1 MSVVLPGKPQ
11 SRLQG
16 LAIGYWN
23 NLHLNA
29 YITGNAFTVL
39 DGLQTI
45 IQTIYDEN
53 DEPLQAIAIDE
64 LTGKIAT
71 STAAQVRVY
80 KPLGGLQEDALK
92 WALQLTFVI
101 HRDDSE
107 TACALSWG
115 SSEELLVAS
124 NYLSLFS
131 TGEHPGRSWEQLL
144 PSPAKIATLSYD
156 SAYIASIGHHDYLAK
171 VWRRLTYGSD
181 DVRFDVAY
189 LPHPDVVTSIRWRKP
204 FHVEQ
209 ATGNVLYTSCLD
221 GYMRVWIP
229 VDTLQGWQWHLWGKI
244 DITESIPN
252 DTSQQGP
259 WLACIIDGRD
269 FTASV
274 ERAIEQRM
282 ADDSSTDDV
291 ALDHL
296 VAIANRSPEICL
308 AMNQS
313 GFLTAWA
320 LENVGSTSTDDRQIF
335 NIAQTISPGLENL
348 SSLLHPD
355 DISHVQIETYCN
367 RKTGQLRILLH
378 IFDGRIAIFECSA
391 ADLFDPT
398 ANDKRLLLRSIWSGH
413 SASIRKI
420 VRNFSGR
427 AVVSRTSD
435 GETIVWEHSPTKP
448 VGSSH
453 GPLDFSRRSIIPETE
468 HIHRICVLRKGRFVV
483 FLRKTVISLWDCR
496 REKGISLA
504 HTTYE
509 APGVP
514 LCLII
519 LPKPQDTD
527 YRTAHIATITSKG
540 RGIVWELRLPNY
552 AKDSVN
558 TLDAGITEFSQVKLK
573 SVDDLKYVL
582 PVDPAGSGPVSSG
595 FLDIFARDIAISCT
609 RTGRIDL
616 WTARVDLERRKV
628 DWLSTCSTETGF
640 SDPSLASGS
649 MLKKAAIVRS
659 DGSRLAIWD
668 VGGARL
674 EFDQDYQLQDS
685 IQDLDWTSTPDAQS
699 VLAVGFQY
707 RVLLLSQMRFDY
719 LNKGAAWIPIREI
732 SVRELTPHPIGDSTW
747 LDNGYLL
754 IGAGNQLFV
763 HDRRVSVVESLTTD
777 LRLPHLQD
785 GTWDLFEAVQ
795 RFNGPL
801 PVFHPQF
808 LSQCILAGRNE
819 LVRRILVELHKTL
832 KFLVPGE
839 SVDNYLGIELEEFY
853 QPTAENTNRAL
864 HTGFDFSDK
873 AVDGE
878 DTEVFTEEIATSINE
893 KLTRLGVPQLSGHEQ
908 IQLVDMIEC
917 VALVERERR
926 SMDENGARF
935 MLFFR
940 QHALRKGRTNEIQLS
955 WREINWAYHSQSQD
969 ILADFVTRQNHNIML
984 WEHAR
989 ESGIFMWLTD
999 TQHLQRQF
1007 EAVARNE
1014 YTKDRNRSPVNCS
1027 LFYIA
1032 LRKKAVLQGLWRMAG
1047 GDKEQI
1053 TTQKFL
1059 AHDFEEPRWRTA
1071 ALKNAYALLSKRRFK
1086 YAAAFFLLA
1095 DRLEDAVEVC
1105 LRQLKDLQLAI
1116 AITRVYEGND
1126 GPVLRKVLREEVL
1139 TVASH
1144 EGNRWLASWAFW
1156 MLGRKDM
1163 AVRALA
1169 TPIYTLLETPSS
1181 PDLKS
1186 RSFLADDPAL
1196 VVLYSQLRQQTLQ
1209 TLRGASK
1216 VSPKVEWEFVLHS
1229 AKLYDRMGCDLLG
1242 LSLVR
1247 TWEFQKQTR
1256 PRIGGDM
1263 NPLTLLRRRS
1273 SLVVNDLHTSELHA
1287 KILAE
1292 PEHVKHPVAPPSTF
1306 HEPDATSLLDSFGL

>member
-1 MSVVLPGKPQ
+1 MSIVLPGKPQ

-23 NLHLNA
+23 SLHLN
-29 YITGNAFTVL
+29 
-39 DGLQTI
+39 
-45 IQTIYDEN
+45 
-53 DEPLQAIAIDE
+53 
-64 LTGKIAT
+64 
-71 STAAQVRVY
+71 
-80 KPLGGLQEDALK
+80 
-92 WALQLTFVI
+92 WALQLTFNI
-101 HRDDSE
+101 PHDGSE
-107 TACALSWG
+107 TACSLSWG
-115 SSEELLVAS
+115 SSEELLVAGNS
-124 NYLSLFS
+124 LSLFC
-131 TGEHPGRSWEQLL
+131 TGEHPGRSWEQSL
-144 PSPAKIATLSYD
+144 PSAAKIAALSYD
-156 SAYIASIGHHDYLAK
+156 SAYIASLAYHDCLPK
-171 VWRRLTYGSD
+171 VWRRLTYGAD
-181 DVRFDVAY
+181 DVRFELAY

-209 ATGNVLYTSCLD
+209 ATGNVLYTSCVD
-221 GYMRVWIP
+221 GHIRVWIP
-229 VDTLQGWQWHLWGKI
+229 TDTSHGWQWQLWGQI
-244 DITESIPN
+244 NVTESMPK
-252 DTSQQGP
+252 DALPQEP

-308 AMNQS
+308 AMNPS

-320 LENVGSTSTDDRQIF
+320 LENVGSTLADDRQIF

-348 SSLLHPD
+348 SSLLPSGG
-355 DISHVQIETYCN
+355 ISHVEIQAYCD

-378 IFDGRIAIFECSA
+378 VFDGRIAIFECSA

-398 ANDKRLLLRSIWSGH
+398 TNDKRLLLYSIWSGH
-413 SASIRKI
+413 SASIKKI

-435 GETIVWEHSPTKP
+435 GETIVWDHAPTNP

-453 GPLDFSRRSIIPETE
+453 GLLDFSRRSIIPETG
-468 HIHRICVLRKGRFVV
+468 HIHRICVLRQGRFVV
-483 FLRKTVISLWDCR
+483 FLRKNVISLWDCR
-496 REKGISLA
+496 HEKGSNLA
-504 HTTYE
+504 QSTYE
-509 APGVP
+509 APGDP

-519 LPKPQDTD
+519 LPKPPNAN
-527 YRTAHIATITSKG
+527 YRTAHIAMITSKG
-540 RGIVWELRLPNY
+540 HGIVWALSLPNY
-552 AKDSVN
+552 AKDSTS
-558 TLDAGITEFSQVKLK
+558 TLGAGIKEFCLLNLK
-573 SVDDLKYVL
+573 SAEDLKYVL
-582 PVDPAGSGPVSSG
+582 PVDPAGSGPITSG
-595 FLDIFARDIAISCT
+595 FLDVFARDIAISCT
-609 RTGRIDL
+609 HTGRIDL
-616 WTARVDLERRKV
+616 WTARVDLERKSV
-628 DWLSTCSTETGF
+628 GWLSTCNAETGF
-640 SDPSLASGS
+640 SDPALASGS
-649 MLKKAAIVRS
+649 MLKKAAIVNS
-659 DGSRLAIWD
+659 DRSRLAIWD
-668 VGGARL
+668 VGGSRL
-674 EFDQDYQLQDS
+674 EFDEDYQLQDA

-699 VLAVGFQY
+699 ILAVGFQY

-719 LNKGAAWIPIREI
+719 LNKGAAWAPIREI
-732 SVRELTPHPIGDSTW
+732 SIRELTPHPIGDSTW
-747 LDNGYLL
+747 LGNGHLL

-763 HDRRVSVVESLTTD
+763 YDRRVSVEESLTTD
-777 LRLPHLQD
+777 LRLPHRQD

-808 LSQCILAGRNE
+808 LSQCILAGRNK

-832 KFLVPGE
+832 KFLIPGE
-839 SVDNYLGIELEEFY
+839 SVDNYLGLELQEFY
-853 QPTAENTNRAL
+853 EPTVDNNNQIIN
-864 HTGFDFSDK
+864 TGFNYLDK
-873 AVDGE
+873 AVKGE
-878 DTEVFTEEIATSINE
+878 DDEVFTEEIATLINE
-893 KLTRLGVPQLSGHEQ
+893 KLTKLGIPQLSGHEQ

-926 SMDENGARF
+926 SIDENGARF

-955 WREINWAYHSQSQD
+955 WREITWAYHSGSQD
-969 ILADFVTRQNHNIML
+969 ILADFVSRQNHNIML

-999 TQHLQRQF
+999 TQHLHRQF

-1014 YTKDRNRSPVNCS
+1014 YTKNGDRNPVECS

-1032 LRKKAVLQGLWRMAG
+1032 LRKKAILQGLWRMAG
-1047 GDKEQI
+1047 GDKEQV
-1053 TTQKFL
+1053 TTQRFL

-1095 DRLEDAVEVC
+1095 DRLENAVEVC
-1105 LRQLKDLQLAI
+1105 LRQLKDIQLAI
-1116 AITRVYEGND
+1116 AITRVYEGNE
-1126 GPVLRKVLREEVL
+1126 GPVLRKVLQEEVL
-1139 TVASH
+1139 TVASR

-1163 AVRALA
+1163 AVRALV
-1169 TPIYTLLETPSS
+1169 TPIYALLETPSS

-1186 RSFLADDPAL
+1186 RSFLTDDPAL

-1216 VSPKVEWEFVLHS
+1216 VLPKVEWEFVLHS

-1247 TWEFQKQTR
+1247 TWEFQQQTTTGL
-1256 PRIGGDM
+1256 GGDM

-1273 SLVVNDLHTSELHA
+1273 SLVVNDLHTSELHT
-1287 KILAE
+1287 KILTE
-1292 PEHVKHPVAPPSTF
+1292 SEQVKRPAAPPSTF
-1306 HEPDATSLLDSFGL
+1306 HEPDAASLLDSFGL

>member
-1 MSVVLPGKPQ
+1 MSIVLPGKPQ

-29 YITGNAFTVL
+29 YITGNAFTIL

-45 IQTIYDEN
+45 IQTIYDES
-53 DEPLQAIAIDE
+53 DEPLHAIAIDE

-71 STAAQVRVY
+71 STATQVRIY
-80 KPLGGLQEDALK
+80 KPLRGLQEDALK
-92 WALQLTFVI
+92 WALQLAFDVS
-101 HRDDSE
+101 HDGPE
-107 TACALSWG
+107 TICALSWG
-115 SSEELLVAS
+115 SSEELLVAG
-124 NYLSLFS
+124 NYLSLFC

-144 PSPAKIATLSYD
+144 PSPAKTATLSYD
-156 SAYIASIGHHDYLAK
+156 SAYIASVAHDDYFTK
-171 VWRRLTYGSD
+171 VWRRLTFGSN
-181 DVRFDVAY
+181 DVRFDLAY
-189 LPHPDVVTSIRWRKP
+189 LSHPDVVTSVRWRKP
-204 FHVEQ
+204 FHIEQ
-209 ATGNVLYTSCLD
+209 ATGNVLYTSCVD
-221 GYMRVWIP
+221 GCIRVWIP
-229 VDTLQGWQWHLWGKI
+229 IDTLHGWQWQLWGKI
-244 DITESIPN
+244 NVTESMP
-252 DTSQQGP
+252 SGSLPQGP

-274 ERAIEQRM
+274 ERAIGQRM

-308 AMNQS
+308 AMNRS

-320 LENVGSTSTDDRQIF
+320 LENVGSTLADDRQIF

-348 SSLLHPD
+348 SSLLPTGD
-355 DISHVQIETYCN
+355 VSHVEIETYCN

-378 IFDGRIAIFECSA
+378 VFDGRIAIFECSA

-398 ANDKRLLLRSIWSGH
+398 TNDKRLLLHSVWSGH
-413 SASIRKI
+413 SASIKKI

-435 GETIVWEHSPTKP
+435 GETIVWEHSPSTP
-448 VGSSH
+448 VGFSR
-453 GPLDFSRRSIIPETE
+453 GPLDFSRRSIIPETG
-468 HIHRICVLRKGRFVV
+468 HIHRICVLRQGRFVV
-483 FLRKTVISLWDCR
+483 FLRKNVISLWDCR
-496 REKGISLA
+496 HEKGASLA
-504 HTTYE
+504 HSTYE
-509 APGVP
+509 AHGDP

-519 LPKPQDTD
+519 LPKPQKAT
-527 YRTAHIATITSKG
+527 YRTAHIAMITSKG
-540 RGIVWELRLPNY
+540 HGIVWELSLPNY
-552 AKDSVN
+552 AKES
-558 TLDAGITEFSQVKLK
+558 TSTSGAGIKEFCRLDLES
-573 SVDDLKYVL
+573 SEDLKYVL
-582 PVDPAGSGPVSSG
+582 PVDPAGSGPITSG
-595 FLDIFARDIAISCT
+595 FLDVFARDIAISCT
-609 RTGRIDL
+609 HTGRIDL
-616 WTARVDLERRKV
+616 WTARVDLERRTV
-628 DWLSTCSTETGF
+628 GWLSTCNAETGF
-640 SDPSLASGS
+640 PDPALASGS
-649 MLKKAAIVRS
+649 MLKKAAVVKS
-659 DGSRLAIWD
+659 DRSRLAIWD
-668 VGGARL
+668 VGGSRL
-674 EFDQDYQLQDS
+674 EFDEDYQSQDA

-699 VLAVGFQY
+699 ILAVGFQY

-719 LNKGAAWIPIREI
+719 LNKGAAWAPIREI
-732 SVRELTPHPIGDSTW
+732 SIRELTPHPIGDSTW
-747 LDNGYLL
+747 LGNGHLL

-763 HDRRVSVVESLTTD
+763 YDRRVSVEESLTSD
-777 LRLPHLQD
+777 LRLPHRQD

-832 KFLVPGE
+832 KFLVPGD
-839 SVDNYLGIELEEFY
+839 SVDNYLGLTLQEFY
-853 QPTAENTNRAL
+853 QPTVEKNNQAAN
-864 HTGFDFSDK
+864 TGFNYLEK
-873 AVDGE
+873 AAKGE
-878 DTEVFTEEIATSINE
+878 DDEVFTEEIATSINE
-893 KLTRLGVPQLSGHEQ
+893 KLTQLGIPQLSGHEQ

-926 SMDENGARF
+926 SIDENGARF

-955 WREINWAYHSQSQD
+955 WREINWAYHSGSQD
-969 ILADFVTRQNHNIML
+969 ILADFVSRQNHNVML

-999 TQHLQRQF
+999 TQHLHRQF

-1014 YTKDRNRSPVNCS
+1014 YTKNGDRNPVDCS

-1032 LRKKAVLQGLWRMAG
+1032 LRKKAILHGLWRMAG
-1047 GDKEQI
+1047 GNKEQMA
-1053 TTQKFL
+1053 TQRFL

-1116 AITRVYEGND
+1116 AIARVYGGNE
-1126 GPVLRKVLREEVL
+1126 GPVLRKVLQEEVL
-1139 TVASH
+1139 TVASR
-1144 EGNRWLASWAFW
+1144 EGNRWLASWVFW

-1186 RSFLADDPAL
+1186 RSFLIDDPAL

-1216 VSPKVEWEFVLHS
+1216 VLPKVEWEFVLHS

-1242 LSLVR
+1242 LSLGTHPYHYFPFGRKANRHVI
-1247 TWEFQKQTR
+1247 TSSYMGVSTTNNDWS
-1256 PRIGGDM
+1256 GG
-1263 NPLTLLRRRS
+1263 
-1273 SLVVNDLHTSELHA
+1273 
-1287 KILAE
+1287 
-1292 PEHVKHPVAPPSTF
+1292 
-1306 HEPDATSLLDSFGL
+1306 

>member
-1 MSVVLPGKPQ
+1 MSIVLPGKPQ

-16 LAIGYWN
+16 LAIAYWN

-29 YITGNAFTVL
+29 YITGNAFTIL

-71 STAAQVRVY
+71 STATQVRIY

-92 WALQLTFVI
+92 WALQLTFDI
-101 HRDDSE
+101 SRDGSE

-115 SSEELLVAS
+115 SSEELLVAG
-124 NYLSLFS
+124 NYLSLYC
-131 TGEHPGRSWEQLL
+131 TGEHPGRSWEQWL
-144 PSPAKIATLSYD
+144 PSPAKVAALSYD
-156 SAYIASIGHHDYLAK
+156 SAYIASIAHHDYLTK

-181 DVRFDVAY
+181 DIRFDLAY
-189 LPHPDVVTSIRWRKP
+189 LSHPDVVTSIRWRKP

-209 ATGNVLYTSCLD
+209 TAGNVLYTSCLD
-221 GYMRVWIP
+221 GYIRVWIP
-229 VDTLQGWQWHLWGKI
+229 TDTSQGWQWQLWGKI
-244 DITESIPN
+244 NITESMP
-252 DTSQQGP
+252 SGALPQEP

-308 AMNQS
+308 AMNRS

-320 LENVGSTSTDDRQIF
+320 LENVGSALADDRQIF

-348 SSLLHPD
+348 SSLLPPSD
-355 DISHVQIETYCN
+355 LSHVEIETYCN

-398 ANDKRLLLRSIWSGH
+398 ANDKRLLLHSIWSGH
-413 SASIRKI
+413 SASIKKI

-435 GETIVWEHSPTKP
+435 GETIVWEHSPTNP

-453 GPLDFSRRSIIPETE
+453 GPLDFSRRSIIPETG
-468 HIHRICVLRKGRFVV
+468 HIHRICVLRQGRFVV
-483 FLRKTVISLWDCR
+483 FLRKNVVSLWDCR
-496 REKGISLA
+496 REKGVSLA
-504 HTTYE
+504 QTTYE
-509 APGVP
+509 ALGDP

-519 LPKPQDTD
+519 LPKPQDAN
-527 YRTAHIATITSKG
+527 YRTAHIAMITSKG
-540 RGIVWELRLPNY
+540 HGIVWELSLPNY
-552 AKDSVN
+552 AKDSTSTSGV
-558 TLDAGITEFSQVKLK
+558 GIKEFSLVNLK
-573 SVDDLKYVL
+573 SAEDLKYVL
-582 PVDPAGSGPVSSG
+582 PVDPAGSGPISSG
-595 FLDIFARDIAISCT
+595 FLDVFARDIAMSCT
-609 RTGRIDL
+609 HTGRIDL
-616 WTARVDLERRKV
+616 WTARIDLERRSV
-628 DWLSTCSTETGF
+628 GWLSTCSTETGF
-640 SDPSLASGS
+640 PDPALASGS
-649 MLKKAAIVRS
+649 MLKKAAIVKS
-659 DGSRLAIWD
+659 DRSRLAIWD
-668 VGGARL
+668 VGGSRL
-674 EFDQDYQLQDS
+674 EFDEDYQLQDA

-699 VLAVGFQY
+699 ILAVGFQY

-732 SVRELTPHPIGDSTW
+732 SIRELTPHPIGDSTW
-747 LDNGYLL
+747 LGNGHLL

-763 HDRRVSVVESLTTD
+763 YDRRVSIEESLTTD
-777 LRLPHLQD
+777 LRLPHRQD

-808 LSQCILAGRNE
+808 LSQCILAGRNK

-832 KFLVPGE
+832 KFLVPGD
-839 SVDNYLGIELEEFY
+839 SVDNYLGIELQAFY
-853 QPTAENTNRAL
+853 QPTTENDSQAFNPGSNYL
-864 HTGFDFSDK
+864 DK
-873 AVDGE
+873 AVNGE
-878 DTEVFTEEIATSINE
+878 DAEVFTEDIATSINE
-893 KLTRLGVPQLSGHEQ
+893 KLTQLGVPQLSGHEQ
-908 IQLVDMIEC
+908 IQLVDMIQC

-926 SMDENGARF
+926 SIDENGARF

-955 WREINWAYHSQSQD
+955 WREINWAYHSDSQD
-969 ILADFVTRQNHNIML
+969 ILADFVSRQNHNIML

-1007 EAVARNE
+1007 EAVARSE
-1014 YTKDRNRSPVNCS
+1014 YTRNGSRNPVNCS

-1032 LRKKAVLQGLWRMAG
+1032 LRKKAILQGLWRIAG

-1053 TTQKFL
+1053 TTQRFL

-1071 ALKNAYALLSKRRFK
+1071 ALKNAYALLSKRRFT
-1086 YAAAFFLLA
+1086 

-1116 AITRVYEGND
+1116 AITRVYEGNE

-1181 PDLKS
+1181 PDFKS
-1186 RSFLADDPAL
+1186 RSFLTDDPAL

-1247 TWEFQKQTR
+1247 TWEFQQQTTTGL
-1256 PRIGGDM
+1256 GGDM

-1287 KILAE
+1287 KILTE
-1292 PEHVKHPVAPPSTF
+1292 REQVKHPAAPPSTF
-1306 HEPDATSLLDSFGL
+1306 HEPDAASLLDSFGL

>member
-1 MSVVLPGKPQ
+1 MSIVLPGKPQ

-29 YITGNAFTVL
+29 YITGNAFTIL

-45 IQTIYDEN
+45 IQTIYDDN
-53 DEPLQAIAIDE
+53 GEPLQAIAIDE

-71 STAAQVRVY
+71 STATQVRIY

-92 WALQLTFVI
+92 WALQVTFDVPQ
-101 HRDDSE
+101 DGAG
-107 TACALSWG
+107 TTCTLSWG
-115 SSEELLVAS
+115 SSEELLVAG
-124 NYLSLFS
+124 NYLSLFC
-131 TGEHPGRSWEQLL
+131 TGEHPGRSWEQRL
-144 PSPAKIATLSYD
+144 PSPAKTATLSYD
-156 SAYIASIGHHDYLAK
+156 SAYIASIADHDYFTK
-171 VWRRLTYGSD
+171 VWRRLTYGSN
-181 DVRFDVAY
+181 DVRFDLAY
-189 LPHPDVVTSIRWRKP
+189 LSHPDVVTSIRWRKP

-209 ATGNVLYTSCLD
+209 TSGNVLYTSCLD
-221 GYMRVWIP
+221 GHVRVWIP
-229 VDTLQGWQWHLWGKI
+229 VDTANGWQWQIWGKI
-244 DITESIPN
+244 NVTESMPS
-252 DTSQQGP
+252 DTLPQEP

-308 AMNQS
+308 AMNRS

-320 LENVGSTSTDDRQIF
+320 LENVGSTLADDRQIF

-348 SSLLHPD
+348 SSLLPSSD
-355 DISHVQIETYCN
+355 LSHVEIQTYCN
-367 RKTGQLRILLH
+367 RKNGQLRILLH
-378 IFDGRIAIFECSA
+378 VFDGRIAIFECSA

-398 ANDKRLLLRSIWSGH
+398 TNDKRLLLHSIWSGH

-427 AVVSRTSD
+427 AAVSRTRD
-435 GETIVWEHSPTKP
+435 GETVVWDHSPTNP

-453 GPLDFSRRSIIPETE
+453 GFLDFRRRSIIPEAG
-468 HIHRICVLRKGRFVV
+468 HIHRICVLRQGRFVI
-483 FLRKTVISLWDCR
+483 LHRKNVISLWDCR
-496 REKGISLA
+496 HGKGSILA
-504 HTTYE
+504 ECTYE
-509 APGVP
+509 ASGNP
-514 LCLII
+514 LCLIV
-519 LPKPQDTD
+519 LPKPQDAS
-527 YRTAHIATITSKG
+527 YRTAHMAMITSKG
-540 RGIVWELRLPNY
+540 HGIVWQLSLPNY
-552 AKDSVN
+552 AKDSTS
-558 TLDAGITEFSQVKLK
+558 TLGAGIEQFCQFDIK
-573 SVDDLKYVL
+573 SDDDLKYVL
-582 PVDPAGSGPVSSG
+582 PVDPAGSGPITSG
-595 FLDIFARDIAISCT
+595 FLDVFARDIAMSCT
-609 RTGRIDL
+609 HTGRIDL
-616 WTARVDLERRKV
+616 WTARVDLERKSV
-628 DWLSTCSTETGF
+628 GWLPTCNAETGF
-640 SDPSLASGS
+640 SEPALTSGS
-649 MLKKAAIVRS
+649 MLKKVAIVKSNRS
-659 DGSRLAIWD
+659 TLAIWD
-668 VGGARL
+668 VGGSRL
-674 EFDQDYQLQDS
+674 EFDEDYHSQDA

-699 VLAVGFQY
+699 ILAVGFQY

-719 LNKGAAWIPIREI
+719 LNKGAAWAPIREI
-732 SVRELTPHPIGDSTW
+732 SIRELTPHPIGDSTW
-747 LDNGYLL
+747 LGNGHLL

-763 HDRRVSVVESLTTD
+763 YDRRVSAEESLTTD
-777 LRLPHLQD
+777 LRLPHRQD

-808 LSQCILAGRNE
+808 LSQCILAGRNK

-839 SVDNYLGIELEEFY
+839 SVDNYLGIDLQEFY
-853 QPTAENTNRAL
+853 QPEVENSSQAFN
-864 HTGFDFSDK
+864 TGFSYLDSTAKGD
-873 AVDGE
+873 DE
-878 DTEVFTEEIATSINE
+878 EVFTEEIATSINE
-893 KLTRLGVPQLSGHEQ
+893 RLTQLGIPQLSGHEQ

-926 SMDENGARF
+926 SIDENGARF

-955 WREINWAYHSQSQD
+955 WREINWAYHSGSQD
-969 ILADFVTRQNHNIML
+969 ILSEFVSRQNHNVLL
-984 WEHAR
+984 WENAR

-999 TQHLQRQF
+999 TQQLQKTF

-1014 YTKDRNRSPVNCS
+1014 YTKNGDRSPVECS

-1032 LRKKAVLQGLWRMAG
+1032 LRKKTILQGLWRMAG
-1047 GDKEQI
+1047 GDKEQA

-1059 AHDFEEPRWRTA
+1059 GHDFEEPRWRTA

-1095 DRLEDAVEVC
+1095 DKLENAVEVC

-1116 AITRVYEGND
+1116 AITRVYEGNE
-1126 GPVLRKVLREEVL
+1126 GPVLRKLLHEEVL
-1139 TVASH
+1139 TVASR

-1163 AVRALA
+1163 AVRALV
-1169 TPIYTLLETPSS
+1169 TPVYTLLETPSS
-1181 PDLKS
+1181 PDSKS
-1186 RSFLADDPAL
+1186 RSFLTDDPAL

-1247 TWEFQKQTR
+1247 TWEFQQQTTTGL
-1256 PRIGGDM
+1256 GGDM

-1287 KILAE
+1287 KILTE
-1292 PEHVKHPVAPPSTF
+1292 REQVKRPVAPPSTF
-1306 HEPDATSLLDSFGL
+1306 HEPDAASLLDSFGL

>member
-1 MSVVLPGKPQ
+1 
-11 SRLQG
+11 
-16 LAIGYWN
+16 
-23 NLHLNA
+23 
-29 YITGNAFTVL
+29 
-39 DGLQTI
+39 
-45 IQTIYDEN
+45 
-53 DEPLQAIAIDE
+53 
-64 LTGKIAT
+64 
-71 STAAQVRVY
+71 
-80 KPLGGLQEDALK
+80 
-92 WALQLTFVI
+92 
-101 HRDDSE
+101 
-107 TACALSWG
+107 
-115 SSEELLVAS
+115 
-124 NYLSLFS
+124 
-131 TGEHPGRSWEQLL
+131 
-144 PSPAKIATLSYD
+144 
-156 SAYIASIGHHDYLAK
+156 
-171 VWRRLTYGSD
+171 
-181 DVRFDVAY
+181 
-189 LPHPDVVTSIRWRKP
+189 
-204 FHVEQ
+204 
-209 ATGNVLYTSCLD
+209 
-221 GYMRVWIP
+221 
-229 VDTLQGWQWHLWGKI
+229 
-244 DITESIPN
+244 
-252 DTSQQGP
+252 
-259 WLACIIDGRD
+259 
-269 FTASV
+269 
-274 ERAIEQRM
+274 M

-308 AMNQS
+308 AMNRS

-398 ANDKRLLLRSIWSGH
+398 ANDKRLLLHSVWSGH
-413 SASIRKI
+413 SASIKKI

-427 AVVSRTSD
+427 AVVSRTSH
-435 GETIVWEHSPTKP
+435 GETIVWEHSPTNP

-453 GPLDFSRRSIIPETE
+453 CALDFSRRSIIPETG

-496 REKGISLA
+496 HERGISLA
-504 HTTYE
+504 QSTYE
-509 APGVP
+509 APGDP

-519 LPKPQDTD
+519 LPKPQDAD
-527 YRTAHIATITSKG
+527 YRTAHIAMITSKG
-540 RGIVWELRLPNY
+540 RGIVWELSLPNY
-552 AKDSVN
+552 AKDSAT
-558 TLDAGITEFSQVKLK
+558 TLDVGFKEFSQVNLK
-573 SVDDLKYVL
+573 SADDLKYVL
-582 PVDPAGSGPVSSG
+582 PVDPAGSGPISSG
-595 FLDIFARDIAISCT
+595 FLDIFARDIAMSCT
-609 RTGRIDL
+609 QTGRIGL

-628 DWLSTCSTETGF
+628 DWLLTCSTETGF
-640 SDPSLASGS
+640 ADPSLASGS
-649 MLKKAAIVRS
+649 MLKKAAIVKS
-659 DGSRLAIWD
+659 DRSRLAIWD

-699 VLAVGFQY
+699 ILAVGFQY

-732 SVRELTPHPIGDSTW
+732 SIRELTPHPIGDSTW

-763 HDRRVSVVESLTTD
+763 HDRRVTAEESLTTD

-853 QPTAENTNRAL
+853 QPTSENANRAF

-873 AVDGE
+873 ATNGE

-926 SMDENGARF
+926 SIDENGARF

-955 WREINWAYHSQSQD
+955 WREINWAYHSESQD
-969 ILADFVTRQNHNIML
+969 ILADFVSRQNHNVML

-1014 YTKDRNRSPVNCS
+1014 YTKDGNRNPVNCS

-1053 TTQKFL
+1053 TTQRFL
-1059 AHDFEEPRWRTA
+1059 AHDFEEARWRTA

-1126 GPVLRKVLREEVL
+1126 GPVLRKVLQEEVL

-1247 TWEFQKQTR
+1247 TWEFQKQTT
-1256 PRIGGDM
+1256 PRIGGDI
-1263 NPLTLLRRRS
+1263 NPLALLRRRS

-1292 PEHVKHPVAPPSTF
+1292 REQVKHPVAPPSTF
-1306 HEPDATSLLDSFGL
+1306 HEPDAASLLDSFGL

>member
-29 YITGNAFTVL
+29 YITGNAFTIL

-45 IQTIYDEN
+45 LQTIYDEN
-53 DEPLQAIAIDE
+53 DEPLEAIAIDE

-71 STAAQVRVY
+71 STATQVRVY

-92 WALQLTFVI
+92 WALQLTFDI
-101 HRDDSE
+101 PRDDSE

-115 SSEELLVAS
+115 SSEELLVAG
-124 NYLSLFS
+124 NYLSLFC
-131 TGEHPGRSWEQLL
+131 TGEHSGRSWEQLL
-144 PSPAKIATLSYD
+144 PSPAKIAALSYD
-156 SAYIASIGHHDYLAK
+156 SAYIASVGYHDYLAK

-181 DVRFDVAY
+181 DVRFDMAY
-189 LPHPDVVTSIRWRKP
+189 LPHPDVVTNIRWRKP

-221 GYMRVWIP
+221 GYVRVWIP
-229 VDTLQGWQWHLWGKI
+229 TDTLQGWQWHLWGKI

-252 DTSQQGP
+252 DLSQQEP

-308 AMNQS
+308 AMNRS

-398 ANDKRLLLRSIWSGH
+398 ANDKRLLLHSVWSGH
-413 SASIRKI
+413 SASIKKI

-427 AVVSRTSD
+427 AVVSRTSH
-435 GETIVWEHSPTKP
+435 GETIVWEHSPTNP

-453 GPLDFSRRSIIPETE
+453 GALDFSRRSIIPETG

-504 HTTYE
+504 QSTYE
-509 APGVP
+509 APGDP

-519 LPKPQDTD
+519 LPKPQDAD
-527 YRTAHIATITSKG
+527 YRTAHIAMITSKG
-540 RGIVWELRLPNY
+540 RGIVWELSLPNY
-552 AKDSVN
+552 AKDSAT
-558 TLDAGITEFSQVKLK
+558 TLDVGIKEFSQVNLK
-573 SVDDLKYVL
+573 SADDLKYVL
-582 PVDPAGSGPVSSG
+582 PVDPAGSGPISSG
-595 FLDIFARDIAISCT
+595 FLDIFARDIAMS
-609 RTGRIDL
+609 
-616 WTARVDLERRKV
+616 
-628 DWLSTCSTETGF
+628 S
-640 SDPSLASGS
+640 
-649 MLKKAAIVRS
+649 
-659 DGSRLAIWD
+659 
-668 VGGARL
+668 
-674 EFDQDYQLQDS
+674 
-685 IQDLDWTSTPDAQS
+685 
-699 VLAVGFQY
+699 VGFQY

-732 SVRELTPHPIGDSTW
+732 SIRELTPHPIGDSTW

-763 HDRRVSVVESLTTD
+763 HDRRVTAEESLTTD

-853 QPTAENTNRAL
+853 QPTSENANRAF

-873 AVDGE
+873 AVNGE

-926 SMDENGARF
+926 SIDENGARF

-955 WREINWAYHSQSQD
+955 WREINWAYHSESQD
-969 ILADFVTRQNHNIML
+969 ILADFVSRQNHNVML

-1014 YTKDRNRSPVNCS
+1014 YTKDGNRNPVNCS

-1053 TTQKFL
+1053 TTQRFL
-1059 AHDFEEPRWRTA
+1059 AHDFEEARWRTA

-1126 GPVLRKVLREEVL
+1126 GPVLRKVLQEEVL

-1242 LSLVR
+1242 LSLG
-1247 TWEFQKQTR
+1247 TH
-1256 PRIGGDM
+1256 
-1263 NPLTLLRRRS
+1263 S
-1273 SLVVNDLHTSELHA
+1273 
-1287 KILAE
+1287 
-1292 PEHVKHPVAPPSTF
+1292 
-1306 HEPDATSLLDSFGL
+1306 